1 MLEIVSIL
9 VVFLFLLLLYSYFK
23 LLREKKILLDK
34 NNNLENQ
41 LVAQSRNAVMGEMM
55 MAIVH
60 QWKQPLNSI
69 AISNS
74 SVDMHIL
81 MDDFDK
87 ELLSEQTSNIDDQIV
102 YMNST
107 LNDFRNFFKV
117 QPRSCF
123 EIKNCIDDVLK
134 LVGKV
139 YAVQKVDIKLELTDG
154 LFVDGYPNE
163 LNQVLINIFNNAR
176 DIIVE
181 KKPKIKDIVIKSY
194 LKEDKVILT
203 ISDLAGGIPTDI
215 LNKIFDPYVTT
226 KDDDKGTGIG
236 LDMSKTI
243 IEKVDGTIEATNI
256 TKNIDGEK
264 HQGASF
270 IITLNSCKI

>member
-107 LNDFRNFFKV
+107 LNDFRNFFKI

-194 LKEDKVILT
+194 PKEDKVILT

-243 IEKVDGTIEATNI
+243 IEKIDGTIEATNI